1 MHAFAFL
8 RMNLRL
14 TMSLSQPIVSN
25 KATAQQKL
33 AAQPEASQHVVP
45 NFGASKL
52 DITQEIL
59 RNVEAIKQG
68 SGFGSIEIILHEG
81 RVTQIERRE
90 KQRFNQNLG
99 WFPTFYSSQL
109 HMQRLRHLFTF

>member
-1 MHAFAFL
+1 MFFSYKFINTNSLLLFKNTFIVHAFAFL

-14 TMSLSQPIVSN
+14 IMSLSQPITTS
-25 KATAQQKL
+25 KITAHQKL
-33 AAQPEASQHVVP
+33 ATQPDASSATL
-45 NFGASKL
+45 NFNTNKL

-68 SGFGSIEIILHEG
+68 SGFGSIEIVLHEG

-90 KQRFNQNLG
+90 KQRFNH
-99 WFPTFYSSQL
+99 T
-109 HMQRLRHLFTF
+109 

>member
-1 MHAFAFL
+1 
-8 RMNLRL
+8 
-14 TMSLSQPIVSN
+14 MSLSQPIVTN
-25 KATAQQKL
+25 KITAHQKL
-33 AAQPEASQHVVP
+33 TTQPDASQLATS
-45 NFGASKL
+45 NSNAKL

-90 KQRFNQNLG
+90 KQRFNHNVG
-99 WFPTFYSSQL
+99 
-109 HMQRLRHLFTF
+109 